1 VTTRKRRAV
10 VLFGILL
17 VLVGLW
23 VVIPRI
29 DIPPRLNPWAP
40 LEIDAQPN
48 FLTPY
53 KLRRASNDAAACRA
67 ALTQVPWRYTP
78 IDDEITAPGC
88 AYTNAVRIERMT
100 MSVSSPFA
108 VSCREALS
116 LAMWERHVVQP
127 AAQKYFGMPAT
138 RIEHF
143 GSYACRTIYG
153 RPNANMSHHATA
165 DAFDLAGFVIG
176 KDKRIRVVRDWN
188 DTDAAGQF
196 LREVHDGACIYFDS
210 VLGPEYNAAHR
221 DHLHLDRGRYKVCR

>member
-1 VTTRKRRAV
+1 MANSKRRVFVLLGV
-10 VLFGILL
+10 VLALAGIGFLL
-17 VLVGLW
+17 
-23 VVIPRI
+23 PRI

-40 LEIDAQPN
+40 LEIAAPPN

-53 KLRRASNDAAACRA
+53 KLSRASNNAEACRA
-67 ALTQVPWRYTP
+67 ALAQVPWRYTP

-88 AYTNAVRIERMT
+88 AYTNAIRIERMT

-116 LAMWERHVVQP
+116 LALWERHVVQP

-143 GSYACRTIYG
+143 GSYACRTVYG
-153 RPNANMSHHATA
+153 RPNANMSNHATA
-165 DAFDLAGFVIG
+165 DAFDVAGFVIG
-176 KDKRIRVVRDWN
+176 KDTRVRVVRDWN
-188 DTDAAGQF
+188 DTTDAAKF
-196 LREVHDGACIYFDS
+196 LREVHDGACTYFDS

-221 DHLHLDRGRYKVCR
+221 DHFHLDRGRYKVCR